1 MATAVFKN
9 FNKFGIVHN
18 IPSKIK
24 GSIPNVPVSLPNNSS
39 NSDTNNDN
47 PFKVWGLY
55 NNTDGSTQYN
65 FAVDV
70 IFSYIKPNGE
80 SAQALRTFIVFACSV
95 ESAIFKATYFFH
107 DYLKDLGEDFD
118 WKTTHLIEV
127 NQVFIRL
134 ADFYLDAN
142 NRTEFYDSPYIT
154 PLWYGTDGKAL
165 YDFDFKET
173 PKYLF
178 KYKCKLAQ
186 ETDTKEI
193 CDILDGND
201 AKYLITY
208 SYQDVI
214 APSIERGAFEAKEK
228 ALNNRE
234 KIKYRGATLVYIV
247 IDKNEYF
254 DKIKTVFD

>member
-9 FNKFGIVHN
+9 YNKFGSIRN

-24 GSIPNVPVSLPNNSS
+24 RSISDVPVSLPNTSS
-39 NSDTNNDN
+39 NNTNSDS

-55 NNTDGSTQYN
+55 DDIDGSMQYN

-70 IFSYIKPNGE
+70 IFSYIKSNGE
-80 SAQALRTFIVFACSV
+80 TAQALRTFIVFACSV

-107 DYLKDLGEDFD
+107 DYLKDLGEDFALE
-118 WKTTHLIEV
+118 TTHLIEV

-134 ADFYLDAN
+134 ADFYLDADN
-142 NRTEFYDSPYIT
+142 KTEYYDLPYKT
-154 PLWYGTDGKAL
+154 PRWYEWNGK
-165 YDFDFKET
+165 T
-173 PKYLF
+173 PKYQF

-186 ETDTKEI
+186 EDTTEEI
-193 CDILDGND
+193 CDIFDGND
-201 AKYLITY
+201 SKTLITY

-214 APSIERGAFEAKEK
+214 ASSIEEGALEAKRK

-234 KIKYRGATLVYIV
+234 KIEFRDITLIYIV

-254 DKIKTVFD
+254 DKVKTVFNKDRYN